1 MDKNTET
8 TDTKPAA
15 NLKKDPHAF
24 HEIAEK
30 GTTQAKETYEKMT
43 AASTEAADFMK
54 NRYLTAVQGVQDY
67 NNKIIEFTHVNANA
81 TFDFVHQMSGVK
93 SPTAFIELWTE
104 HARKQVKT
112 LTEQTKELA
121 ALAKKV
127 TLASAE
133 PHKTGVTE
141 ALNLAA

>member
-1 MDKNTET
+1 
-8 TDTKPAA
+8 
-15 NLKKDPHAF
+15 
-24 HEIAEK
+24 
-30 GTTQAKETYEKMT
+30 MT

-67 NNKIIEFTHVNANA
+67 NNKIIEFAHVNANA

-133 PHKTGVTE
+133 PPKTGVTE